1 MKKRKFNGQII
12 NRIRKSFPIKEKIQ
26 LNKYEE
32 KLCTNRLVVNLSS
45 SLKNSLRKNQKKDL
59 SDKNYLYMKIVS
71 NNLKK
76 YTLSPQKLNIMMINN
91 LIKCKSS
98 HFLAKFKEHLI
109 MDYKEEFL
117 RRIYLKK
124 EFAERMNK
132 IYNYYKNYLKFFC
145 KPTFIVPF
153 ANEIIKNYSDLNAEC
168 FYKNNLEKK
177 NVKNINIILDRK
189 ITGNEKNDNNLSKE
203 NNLENESK
211 NSEKAV
217 FTKSVK
223 NSIDN
228 INADDIS
235 LSEKKSQK
243 FSENF
248 SDSIVK
254 IFGNDEDDN
263 NIPLNN
269 NSLLSIVNE
278 IKDIKDSKN
287 NNQKLKIKE
296 KTIKMRNSMNNNGC
310 TFSRSVNNFKKIKT
324 RNNNNNENEINF
336 GKLNT
341 CANNFGMESLKNMIY
356 SPKSNKIGFF
366 LKKNNN
372 NKIERYLSPKLGKI
386 NLGSSPKNRNS
397 IIVNINININT
408 NKENI
413 NNNINTA
420 NNILNNNLVYK
431 SPSHNVTKTKNFFAF
446 SPISSSNINNYQNYK
461 PVLSE
466 RNEQN
471 KKYMK
476 IIKRRNNY
484 KNKINNTDRYIKVND
499 TRKART
505 LCSVESLEIFK
516 YHNYSCNKNSILFN
530 KQNENELKKNKQ
542 KEQSKINKININ
554 KNEIYSRNMN
564 EIINNNIYFNSNKT
578 IKNQK
583 FIDNNKYLESN
594 NNNKKFVYQKK
605 SNNSFYSKLKQKHKL
620 EKNILQ
626 KKKYKFN

>member
-1 MKKRKFNGQII
+1 
-12 NRIRKSFPIKEKIQ
+12 
-26 LNKYEE
+26 
-32 KLCTNRLVVNLSS
+32 
-45 SLKNSLRKNQKKDL
+45 
-59 SDKNYLYMKIVS
+59 
-71 NNLKK
+71 
-76 YTLSPQKLNIMMINN
+76 
-91 LIKCKSS
+91 
-98 HFLAKFKEHLI
+98 
-109 MDYKEEFL
+109 
-117 RRIYLKK
+117 
-124 EFAERMNK
+124 
-132 IYNYYKNYLKFFC
+132 
-145 KPTFIVPF
+145 
-153 ANEIIKNYSDLNAEC
+153 
-168 FYKNNLEKK
+168 
-177 NVKNINIILDRK
+177 
-189 ITGNEKNDNNLSKE
+189 
-203 NNLENESK
+203 
-211 NSEKAV
+211 
-217 FTKSVK
+217 
-223 NSIDN
+223 
-228 INADDIS
+228 
-235 LSEKKSQK
+235 
-243 FSENF
+243 
-248 SDSIVK
+248 
-254 IFGNDEDDN
+254 
-263 NIPLNN
+263 
-269 NSLLSIVNE
+269 
-278 IKDIKDSKN
+278 
-287 NNQKLKIKE
+287 
-296 KTIKMRNSMNNNGC
+296 
-310 TFSRSVNNFKKIKT
+310 
-324 RNNNNNENEINF
+324 
-336 GKLNT
+336 
-341 CANNFGMESLKNMIY
+341 MIY

-431 SPSHNVTKTKNFFAF
+431 SPSHNVTKTKNFFAL
-446 SPISSSNINNYQNYK
+446 SPISSSNINNYQSYK

-530 KQNENELKKNKQ
+530 KQNEKELKKNKQ
-542 KEQSKINKININ
+542 KEESIINKININ

-564 EIINNNIYFNSNKT
+564 EMINNNIYFNSNKT

-605 SNNSFYSKLKQKHKL
+605 SNNSFYSKLKQKNKL

-626 KKKYKFN
+626 KKKHKFN